1 MMLERCAGEEI
12 RSAPKSK
19 KRLFFENV
27 FGDDIRTLGVC

>member
-1 MMLERCAGEEI
+1 MMLERCAEEEI

-27 FGDDIRTLGVC
+27 LGMI